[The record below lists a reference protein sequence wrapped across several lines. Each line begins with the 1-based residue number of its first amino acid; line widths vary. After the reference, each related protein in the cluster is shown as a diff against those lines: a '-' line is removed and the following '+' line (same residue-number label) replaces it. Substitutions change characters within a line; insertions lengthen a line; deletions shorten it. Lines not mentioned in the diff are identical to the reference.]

1 MSQIREQS
9 CADVACLFC
18 MDMLLGHVSS
28 ADRAA
33 LSWQKA

>member
-9 CADVACLFC
+9 YADVAYRICI
-18 MDMLLGHVSS
+18 DMLLGHVSS

-33 LSWQKA
+33 LSGEKA